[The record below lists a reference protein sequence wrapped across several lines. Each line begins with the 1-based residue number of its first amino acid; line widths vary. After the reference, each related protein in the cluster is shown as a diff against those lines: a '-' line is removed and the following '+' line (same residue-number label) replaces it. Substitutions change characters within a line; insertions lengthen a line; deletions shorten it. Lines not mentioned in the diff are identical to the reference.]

1 MIRWWICM
9 KKCVRSKWVSQAAA
23 ARRDW
28 LPDHSPSWRCAAVDK
43 CAGLPVPFSFIHFSY
58 LGGLLVHLVLVGPN
72 IGCHPIVGVMFLT
85 TFLCSYFSQVLLVSL
100 VYTHSVFAR
109 YLTDNTFLL
118 PVFWGLLHLH
128 FWGSFWTYRPSSL
141 PLVANPFEP
150 LTESWYVRDEQ
161 ELGGSWLVREEWDG
175 VGRPLRY
182 PSTTASGYPLSL
194 NTCLRCLISWHLVL
208 PSHTFLVLCFGHR
221 MMSLLTLAKWLE

>member
-1 MIRWWICM
+1 MCRASSTLLFHPFLLSWRPVSPLGVGW
-9 KKCVRSKWVSQAAA
+9 SKH
-23 ARRDW
+23 W
-28 LPDHSPSWRCAAVDK
+28 LPSHCWCHV
-43 CAGLPVPFSFIHFSY
+43 FNHI
-58 LGGLLVHLVLVGPN
+58 LVLILLTGPARF
-72 IGCHPIVGVMFLT
+72 PGVHTLS
-85 TFLCSYFSQVLLVSL
+85 LCTVLDRQHLS
-100 VYTHSVFAR
+100 SSC
-109 YLTDNTFLL
+109 LL
-118 PVFWGLLHLH
+118 GAAPLALGH

-161 ELGGSWLVREEWDG
+161 EFGGSWLVWEEWDG